1 MKTIITKLTA
11 LAIFSM
17 LMINVLYADPIYM
30 KIEGIDGS
38 VQTVPVDNHG
48 ACSFKNIKQGT
59 YKAYLLVPAVQK
71 VREAASSAKGDDK
84 HKEWIEIESWSWG
97 ASAREASAP
106 SVSEIVVTKSQ
117 DKSSPDLFKG
127 SSRGSSKIELKK
139 QADHNNEPYY
149 EIKLTDVLI
158 SSYQT
163 GGSTTGGDR
172 PMESL
177 SLNFTKISYNY
188 KPQNEE
194 SPAIQKGNWNLK
206 ENVK

>member
-1 MKTIITKLTA
+1 MKTMTIKLTA
-11 LAIFSM
+11 LAVFSM
-17 LMINVLYADPIYM
+17 LMVNVLFADPIYM

-38 VQTVPVDNHG
+38 VQTVPVDNNG

-117 DKSSPDLFKG
+117 DKSS
-127 SSRGSSKIELKK
+127 
-139 QADHNNEPYY
+139 
-149 EIKLTDVLI
+149 
-158 SSYQT
+158 
-163 GGSTTGGDR
+163 
-172 PMESL
+172 
-177 SLNFTKISYNY
+177 
-188 KPQNEE
+188 
-194 SPAIQKGNWNLK
+194 
-206 ENVK
+206 